1 MVDCLVV
8 GKKIMSVI
16 NKMKKNMN
24 KVNNFSFFV
33 ISSISLSLSL
43 TCIYVWSFSFYQE
56 SLKGNFF
63 LTIAKP
69 KGTKTKGRKHCLT
82 KQLGVSPT
90 TFTKDGGRHAT
101 SLTFYNTSIYL

>member
-24 KVNNFSFFV
+24 KVTNFSFFV

-43 TCIYVWSFSFYQE
+43 THVYTCGH
-56 SLKGNFF
+56 SLFIK
-63 LTIAKP
+63 K
-69 KGTKTKGRKHCLT
+69 
-82 KQLGVSPT
+82 V
-90 TFTKDGGRHAT
+90 
-101 SLTFYNTSIYL
+101 